1 MTRCVIT
8 YTRAN
13 SNIVHILCLIK
24 LTMIATQELVVPKSI
39 PITSPASLELIH
51 LLFVCCNWEERPTPI
66 VDCIIDVLVVALVA
80 NDIEDRRPNWS
91 AMIALF
97 VLLAWL
103 ISIPRKMMLLILH
116 YSEPNGV
123 DYFMREHGAVIIE
136 DLFTVLRFAAHFSLL
151 GFCGWQLGGKASI
164 RIVS

>member
-1 MTRCVIT
+1 MLYIECIYNVSMTRCVIT
-8 YTRAN
+8 YMWH
-13 SNIVHILCLIK
+13 SVHILCLIK

-51 LLFVCCNWEERPTPI
+51 LLFVCCNWEERPKPI
-66 VDCIIDVLVVALVA
+66 VDCIDVLVVALVA

-103 ISIPRKMMLLILH
+103 ISIPRKMMLLIIH

-123 DYFMREHGAVIIE
+123 DYSLWERARRRHRRRSFHSPAFCRS
-136 DLFTVLRFAAHFSLL
+136 FFFAGDF
-151 GFCGWQLGGKASI
+151 
-164 RIVS
+164 VVDN

>member
-1 MTRCVIT
+1 
-8 YTRAN
+8 
-13 SNIVHILCLIK
+13 
-24 LTMIATQELVVPKSI
+24 MIATQELVVPKSI

-51 LLFVCCNWEERPTPI
+51 LLFVCCNWEERLTPI

-97 VLLAWL
+97 VLLACL
-103 ISIPRKMMLLILH
+103 ISIPRRMMLLILH

-123 DYFMREHGAVIIE
+123 DYILWESTHGAVIVKIFSQSCVLPLIFFAGDFVVTNRRE
-136 DLFTVLRFAAHFSLL
+136 SKYRDSILRSRYQSWYHTSLTRVPSFT
-151 GFCGWQLGGKASI
+151 
-164 RIVS
+164 